1 MKPSARFREEIMAED
16 DSRLV
21 GRLDALEIRI
31 AYQDETIE
39 ELNVALAAQW
49 QEIDK
54 LRRELTLLEAQLRE
68 AAQGSGDGM
77 PEPPPPHY

>member
-1 MKPSARFREEIMAED
+1 MPDDTALAARI
-16 DSRLV
+16 
-21 GRLDALEIRI
+21 DALEIRI

-49 QEIDK
+49 REIDK
-54 LRRELTLLEAQLRE
+54 LRRDMGLLEAQWR
-68 AAQGSGDGM
+68 AAVESASEPGL

>member
-1 MKPSARFREEIMAED
+1 MPD
-16 DSRLV
+16 DPNTLIA
-21 GRLDALEIRI
+21 RLDALEIRV

-39 ELNVALAAQW
+39 ELNAQLARQW

-54 LRRELTLLEAQLRE
+54 LRREMALLEAELRE
-68 AAQGSGDGM
+68 AAAESAAEGAV

>member
-1 MKPSARFREEIMAED
+1 MAD
-16 DSRLV
+16 DPATA
-21 GRLDALEIRI
+21 RLDALEIRV

-39 ELNVALAAQW
+39 ELNAALARQW

-54 LRRELTLLEAQLRE
+54 LRRDMALLEAALRE
-68 AAQGSGDGM
+68 AAQSPGDGS

>member
-1 MKPSARFREEIMAED
+1 MPD
-16 DSRLV
+16 DAKITD
-21 GRLDALEIRI
+21 RLDALEMRI

-39 ELNVALAAQW
+39 ELNLALAAQW

-54 LRRELTLLEAQLRE
+54 LRREMALLEAQVRE
-68 AAQGSGDGM
+68 AESPGDSGL